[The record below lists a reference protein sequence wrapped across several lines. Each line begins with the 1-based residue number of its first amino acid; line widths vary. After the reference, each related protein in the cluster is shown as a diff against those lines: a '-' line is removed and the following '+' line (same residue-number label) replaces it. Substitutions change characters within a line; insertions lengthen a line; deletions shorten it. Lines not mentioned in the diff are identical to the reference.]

1 MTEPKRGNGWSP
13 ESVRKETMEQ
23 TLILNIAQLLT
34 FPGLDAPRRGR
45 DLSFI
50 GLIRDAAVL
59 IEKGVIVAAGPKEVI
74 LKRTSPEKCRIVDAL
89 GRVVLPGF
97 VDAHAHPVFAA
108 PRLFDFEQRTRGRT
122 YSEIAAGGG
131 GILSTVDLVRRSS
144 AETLTASLKRWTQK
158 FLESGTTT
166 VEAKSGYGLDWENER
181 KILQVLAQAV
191 KEGPLGIIPTFLGAH
206 AVPPELR
213 EKREV
218 YIRRIIEEMIPQVA
232 EENLARFV
240 DVFCEGGYFSK
251 EESQKIF
258 EASQKAGLGLKIHA
272 EQLSRS
278 GGAALAA
285 DFEVSSADHL
295 DFADDSDIRALARS
309 KVVAC
314 LVPGSNYF
322 LSKPYPPAR
331 KLIDSGAAVALAT
344 DFNPGTCPCWDMRM
358 ILSIACTQMK
368 MKIEEALSASIV
380 NGAWAIG
387 LGKTHGS
394 LQAGK
399 IADLVC
405 HEAEDYRELP
415 YYFGQTPVLW
425 TMKKGEI
432 VFRRER

>member
-1 MTEPKRGNGWSP
+1 
-13 ESVRKETMEQ
+13 MEQ

-45 DLSFI
+45 DLSSV

-59 IEKGVIVAAGPKEVI
+59 IEEGLIVSAGPRDVI
-74 LKRTSPEKCRIVDAL
+74 LKRTSPEKCRIVDAQ

-97 VDAHAHPVFAA
+97 VDAHTHPVFAA
-108 PRLFDFEQRTRGRT
+108 PRLFDFEQRAQGKT
-122 YSEIAAGGG
+122 YAEIATGGG
-131 GILSTVDLVRRSS
+131 GILSTVDLVRKSS
-144 AETLTASLKRWTQK
+144 AESLMAAFKFWTQK

-166 VEAKSGYGLDWENER
+166 LEAKSGYGLDWENER
-181 KILQVLAQAV
+181 KILRVLTQVG
-191 KEGPLGIIPTFLGAH
+191 KEGPLEIVPTFLGAH

-213 EKREV
+213 ERREV
-218 YIRRIIEEMIPQVA
+218 YLRRVIEEMIPQVA
-232 EENLARFV
+232 GENLARFV

-251 EESQKIF
+251 EESRQIL
-258 EASQKAGLGLKIHA
+258 EASKKAGLGLKIHA
-272 EQLSRS
+272 EQLSRN

-285 DFEVSSADHL
+285 DIEAASADHL
-295 DFADDSDIRALARS
+295 DFADDSDIRALARTN
-309 KVVAC
+309 VVAC

-322 LSKPYPPAR
+322 LSKPYPSAR
-331 KLIDSGAAVALAT
+331 KLIDAGAAVALAT

-380 NGAWAIG
+380 NGAWAAS
-387 LGKTHGS
+387 LGKTHGT

-399 IADLVC
+399 VADLVC
-405 HEAEDYRELP
+405 HEAQDYRELP
-415 YYFGQTPVLW
+415 YYFAQSPVLW

-432 VFRRER
+432 VFRRSG